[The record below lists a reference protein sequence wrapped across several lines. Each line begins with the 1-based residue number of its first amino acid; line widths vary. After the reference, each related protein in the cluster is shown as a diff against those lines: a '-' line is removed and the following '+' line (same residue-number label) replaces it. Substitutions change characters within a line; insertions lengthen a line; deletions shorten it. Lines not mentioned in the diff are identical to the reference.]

1 MTKENKELLIRD
13 LCSRLPY
20 GVKISVNNKINTLEG
35 IHIPDGVVEFDS
47 CLSCN
52 VEQVK
57 PYLFPLS
64 SMTEEEKVIYGD
76 LCYSVIHS
84 LAWDTQAA
92 LNELVD
98 WLNEHHFD
106 YRGLIEKD
114 LPWKHQKKCITKIYK
129 KMSYKNIFQLNFLLM
144 KIMLNT

>member
-1 MTKENKELLIRD
+1 MEQKDKELLLRD
-13 LCSRLPY
+13 LCARLPY
-20 GVKISVNNKINTLEG
+20 GVILNCCDSIGEKLIAVDKKGLINYDYDIE
-35 IHIPDGVVEFDS
+35 E
-47 CLSCN
+47 
-52 VEQVK
+52 VK

-106 YRGLIEKD
+106 YRNLIEKGLAID
-114 LPWKHQKKCITKIYK
+114 ATNLNIY
-129 KMSYKNIFQLNFLLM
+129 
-144 KIMLNT
+144 